1 MCELFGMS
9 SRQPGGV
16 SAYLELLGPRGG
28 GSGPHADGWGVAW
41 YEGRAAQVFKEPEAA
56 AHSRCYSMLAE
67 SPRASTLVMAHIRK
81 ANPPEIGQ
89 AWANT
94 HPFEREMG
102 GNAWVFAHN
111 GKLAG
116 IQGNPRFATSR
127 FLPVGDTDSESAFC
141 FLLERLAAIVPLA
154 PRQISAEQLGA
165 TLRDSVAELS
175 MLGEFNFLLADGVHL
190 VAHATGRLHLL
201 ERPCCDA
208 ECEEAAILIATE
220 PLTTEDW
227 KPLERDTIHVFA
239 GGRRL
244 GSTPVRPSPPRG
256 QAPALAKPAPDP

>member
-1 MCELFGMS
+1 
-9 SRQPGGV
+9 
-16 SAYLELLGPRGG
+16 
-28 GSGPHADGWGVAW
+28 
-41 YEGRAAQVFKEPEAA
+41 
-56 AHSRCYSMLAE
+56 MLAE
-67 SPRASTLVMAHIRK
+67 SPRASTLVVAHIRK

-116 IQGNPRFATSR
+116 IHGNPRFATSR

-141 FLLERLAAIVPLA
+141 FLLERLALVVPPA

-165 TLRDSVAELS
+165 TLHDSVEALS

-190 VAHATGRLHLL
+190 VAHATGRLYLL
-201 ERPCCDA
+201 ERPCCNA

-220 PLTTEDW
+220 PLTAEDW
-227 KPLERDTIHVFA
+227 KPLEHESIHVFA
-239 GGRRL
+239 GGRRV
-244 GSTPVRPSPPRG
+244 GSTPVRPSLPRA
-256 QAPALAKPAPDP
+256 QAPRTREAWP